1 MTGDEAAVDDGESV
15 EDIVDKAVERADMP
29 PDTFRAVSVADRF
42 RKTVRDDHAPN
53 AALHSA
59 IKAAAEDDGMIHSVN
74 LMGSH
79 APGNREKGEPRYTVR
94 VDIRNDGMGH
104 PVLGATIV
112 GQLVDRGDVR
122 ITDVV
127 ECSDDH
133 LVVSIRPIETRVEP
147 INVPVGDIPD
157 RVFEDRVDRVP
168 LCLTYECTNDATKD
182 RRFQF
187 DNGFTV
193 EFLFCDECEGHIDD
207 AITESGADE

>member
-1 MTGDEAAVDDGESV
+1 MTGDESEVDDDAPV
-15 EDIVDKAVERADMP
+15 EDVVDKAAEPVDTL
-29 PDTFRAVSVADRF
+29 PDTFRAVSVDDRF

-94 VDIRNDGMGH
+94 VDIRNEGMGH

-112 GQLVDRGDVR
+112 GRLVDRGDVR
-122 ITDVV
+122 ITDVA

-147 INVPVGDIPD
+147 VNVPVDDIPD

-168 LCLTYECTNDATKD
+168 LCSAYECTNDATQD

-187 DNGFTV
+187 YNGFVV
-193 EFLFCDECEGHIDD
+193 EFPICNECEGHIDD
-207 AITESGADE
+207 AIAEPGAEK